1 MTDSTD
7 SEKEAGTSKWKWL
20 IGLIAIIGVFVALK
34 FLIPKE
40 WWEGLQSWI
49 EGLGPWGPIIFILI
63 YIVAAVALVPCS
75 ALTVVAGF
83 VFGVVWGTVWVS
95 IGSVLGAAASFL
107 IGRHFV
113 RDWVEKKTADNK
125 NFQAVD
131 KAIETGAFKIVTL
144 IRLSPLFPFN
154 LLNYFFGVT
163 KVRFWTYVLGSWIGM
178 LPGTIMY
185 VYIGHLGG
193 LAADSGN
200 ETTDTAKTWLYVAGF
215 VATVIVTVIVT
226 RSAKKALNAQTDV
239 DAGKP

>member
-1 MTDSTD
+1 MSDSD
-7 SEKEAGTSKWKWL
+7 DKKKGSSKWKWL
-20 IGLIAIIGVFVALK
+20 IGVVLIIGVFAALK

-40 WWEGLQSWI
+40 WWEALQSWI

-95 IGSVLGAAASFL
+95 IGSVLGAAAAFL

-131 KAIETGAFKIVTL
+131 KAIESGAFKIVTL
-144 IRLSPLFPFN
+144 IRLSPLFPYN
-154 LLNYFFGVT
+154 LLNYFFGIT
-163 KVRFWTYVLGSWIGM
+163 KVGFGTYVLGSWIGM

-200 ETTDTAKTWLYVAGF
+200 ETTDTAKIWLYAAGF

-226 RSAKKALNAQTDV
+226 RSAKKALKDNADV
-239 DAGKP
+239 GSEDS